1 MPPSPL
7 APRMPARPIRLLA
20 VAFALSLVTVTA
32 APPAFAN
39 NYGESLAW
47 QFQTA
52 NDRAAQAAILDMIER
67 RRGGYY
73 AAPIYTTNIAR
84 QVNCTI
90 SAVATGNS
98 GAQSAVANS
107 PTTNGAS
114 STAAGNSNS
123 SSIGDRSG
131 NAAATSGQS
140 NAGPV
145 SSGVTGSTTT
155 QVQGVAWQALNSDQS
170 NSGNQSASVGG
181 SNACAFGALN

>member
-1 MPPSPL
+1 MPSL
-7 APRMPARPIRLLA
+7 ARAAI
-20 VAFALSLVTVTA
+20 TA
-32 APPAFAN
+32 AIAIASMASPALAN

-52 NDRAAQAAILDMIER
+52 NDRAAQAAILALIEQR
-67 RRGGYY
+67 RSGYF
-73 AAPIYTTNIAR
+73 APPVYTTNIER
-84 QVNCTI
+84 QVNCSI

-123 SSIGDRSG
+123 STIGDRSG
-131 NAAATSGQS
+131 GATATSGQS

-155 QVQGVAWQALNSDQS
+155 QVQGVGWQALNSDQA